1 MGDFACFCRLL
12 GDIQLDF
19 QVRIITIKRLREYA
33 RLHPSVAPTLDHWE
47 ELISR
52 SRFETLVGL
61 RKVLPSAD
69 QVEVGSGKT
78 VTIFNIKNHYRL
90 VTAIHYNH
98 QIVYILLLLT
108 HSVKR
113 SVAYRILKGERGL
126 TTAHIK
132 ALRERFGVSADVF
145 V

>member
-108 HSVKR
+108 HSNYDKPHWKKN
-113 SVAYRILKGERGL
+113 L
-126 TTAHIK
+126 
-132 ALRERFGVSADVF
+132 
-145 V
+145 